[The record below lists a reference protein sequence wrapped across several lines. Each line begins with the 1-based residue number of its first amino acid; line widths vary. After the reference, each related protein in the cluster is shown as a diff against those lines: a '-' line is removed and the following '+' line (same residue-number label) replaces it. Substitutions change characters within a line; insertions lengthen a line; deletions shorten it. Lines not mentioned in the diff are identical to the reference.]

1 MKKNLLFACMLGSLI
16 GNVYAQLPVGTTP
29 QNKTVYLEEFT
40 GIRCGYCPDGH
51 RIGTQIHDADPTRV
65 VLVNIHA
72 GGFAT
77 VNGASHGGQPDFT
90 TIPGTAIDG
99 MSGMGITGYPA
110 GAVNRK
116 VLTGSVM
123 AAGRSS
129 WTSMANTIKNQAAY
143 CNVACQGTVDPQ
155 TRILTVAVEVY
166 YTANSP
172 VSTNSLNVFLLE
184 SKIAGY
190 QSNYGN
196 PLYNLANYNE
206 DGTYNHNHVLR
217 ASLTGNFGVTIP
229 NTTSTTLFTGTYTY
243 AIPATYGV
251 TNSTGPHTTIPNF
264 ENLEVVA
271 FVAQS
276 DRDVINVADGPV
288 SMTKD
293 AKAKSLDLAG
303 FVCGNNIAPV
313 VTIENTGLTPLTTL
327 TITPSIDN
335 VAKAATV
342 WNGNLAAG
350 ATTTVALNSIAAST
364 GGGHTLTYSITGD
377 FYTGNN
383 SGKGNYYAAA
393 NYQGTPVAEGF
404 SVTTFPPASWAVIN
418 ADKGATWTRKSG
430 TNLGGFNLS
439 SQCAKYDFF
448 KNSVIGDQDEM
459 YLPPINLEG
468 VEVPEISFDVA
479 YAQRSF
485 SSNDQIEIKA
495 SSDCGA
501 TWTTV
506 YASGGSALTN
516 VVPIQYEYI
525 PSSADPSEWRTEAAA
540 LTGFNKDNVIVKFVT
555 TSDNGNNMYIDN
567 INLSQKN
574 PTGLSKVSA
583 AKLNVAMFPNP
594 SNSVTNIKINSAK
607 AGDASVKVIN
617 TLGQV
622 VSEKHSTLTEGFNAI
637 ELNVSDLATGIY
649 NVSIE
654 TAGGSV
660 VKKLTVI
667 K

>member
-1 MKKNLLFACMLGSLI
+1 MKKNLFYAVVLSSMVGSAF
-16 GNVYAQLPVGTTP
+16 AQLPVSTAP
-29 QNKTVYLEEFT
+29 ANKNVYLEEFT
-40 GIRCGYCPDGH
+40 GINCTWCPAGH
-51 RIGTQIHDADPTRV
+51 VIGTQIYDADPNRV
-65 VLVNIHA
+65 VLVNIHSGSFANA
-72 GGFAT
+72 GT
-77 VNGASHGGQPDFT
+77 GQIDFKT
-90 TIPGTAIDG
+90 GYGNAIDAMPG
-99 MSGMGITGYPA
+99 MLIQGYPA
-110 GAVNRK
+110 GNINRK
-116 VLTGSVM
+116 VMSGSQLTGGM
-123 AAGRSS
+123 AQSRNA
-129 WTSMANTIKNQAAY
+129 WTGNAATIKTQAAY
-143 CNVACQGTVDPQ
+143 CNIALQGSLDPQ
-155 TRILTVAVEVY
+155 TRVLTVQVEVY

-172 VSTNSLNVFLLE
+172 VATNSLNVFLLE
-184 SKIAGY
+184 DKIPGT
-190 QSNYGN
+190 QVNGSNA
-196 PLYNLANYNE
+196 NLGNYNA

-217 ASLTGNFGVTIP
+217 TALTPTFGLTIP
-229 NTTSTTLFTGTYTY
+229 NTTLGTLYTTTLTYTV
-243 AIPATYGV
+243 PATYGAAGK
-251 TNSTGPHTTIPNF
+251 STSPNF
-264 ENLEVVA
+264 ENLELA
-271 FVAQS
+271 GFVTES
-276 DRDVINVADGPV
+276 DRDVINAANGPI

-293 AKAKSLDLAG
+293 AKAISLAMPS
-303 FVCGNNIAPV
+303 FICGNNIAPV
-313 VTIENTGLTPLTTL
+313 VTIENNGLTALTDL

-364 GGGHTLTYSITGD
+364 GGGHNLTYVITGD

-418 ADKGATWTRKSG
+418 DDKGATWTRKSG

-448 KNSVIGDQDEM
+448 KNTVIGDQDEM

-516 VVPIQYEYI
+516 VLPIQYEYI

-574 PTGLSKVSA
+574 PTGISKVSA